1 MLTTNVDGQ
10 TLVFDVVTQKTTDIT
25 KALSIEGWMEP
36 DELVWLAHQAS
47 KHSVIAEVGS
57 YLGRSTRALADNTS
71 GIVYA
76 IDDFYGPRELE
87 ERLKNRET
95 IFDRFTANMAGLEGR
110 LAVIRANHRELP
122 PLDFSPD
129 FVFLDGSHEYADV
142 VADINCWL
150 PRIRRGTLAGHD
162 FKFSEDVTRAV
173 KELIPDFRIGAGS
186 IWFKEIL

>member
-1 MLTTNVDGQ
+1 M
-10 TLVFDVVTQKTTDIT
+10 DIS
-25 KALSIEGWMEP
+25 KALNIEGWMEP
-36 DELVWLAHQAS
+36 DELAWLADRAS
-47 KHSVIAEVGS
+47 KSAVIAEIGS

-110 LAVIRANHRELP
+110 LAVIRADHRQLP
-122 PLDFSPD
+122 PLDFAPD
-129 FVFLDGSHEYADV
+129 FVFLDGAHEYEAV
-142 VADINCWL
+142 RADIEFWL
-150 PRIRRGTLAGHD
+150 PRIRRGTIAGHD
-162 FKFSEDVTRAV
+162 YTWGEGVTKAV
-173 KELIPDFRIGAGS
+173 DELIPDRKLAPGS